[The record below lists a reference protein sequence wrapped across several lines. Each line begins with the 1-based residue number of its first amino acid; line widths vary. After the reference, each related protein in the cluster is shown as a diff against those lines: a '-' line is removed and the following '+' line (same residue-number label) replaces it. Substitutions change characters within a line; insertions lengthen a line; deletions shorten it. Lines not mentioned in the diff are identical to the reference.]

1 MSNQMLSREMFTNQS
16 LSEDFLAKLA
26 NQFDVPLVTV
36 FCGSRTGDDDAYVQ
50 DGRALGAGL
59 ARHGMGLVYG
69 GASIGVMGAVADGV
83 MDSAGVAIGIIPD
96 FLLQR
101 EVAHHRLSQL
111 YITDSMHTRKTIMAH
126 LASAFVVLAGGL
138 GTLEEMLEIATWRQ
152 LAQHDK
158 PIILVNTKG
167 FYDHL
172 INHIQHTERSGFMSV
187 GDIDNI
193 MICQTVDEALKLLS
207 KIISA

>member
-1 MSNQMLSREMFTNQS
+1 MFSNQMFTNQS
-16 LSEDFLAKLA
+16 LSTQFLEQLA

-36 FCGSRTGDDDAYVQ
+36 FCGSRAGDDDAYVA
-50 DGRALGAGL
+50 DGRAMGAGL
-59 ARHGMGLVYG
+59 AHHGMGLVYG

-83 MDSAGVAIGIIPD
+83 MDSDGVAIGIIPD

-111 YITDSMHTRKTIMAH
+111 YITDSMHTRKTIMAY
-126 LASAFVVLAGGL
+126 LASAFVILPGGL

-172 INHIQHTERSGFMSV
+172 IRHIAHTERAGFMSV

-193 MICQTVDEALKLLS
+193 VICQNVDEALDLLN
-207 KIISA
+207 KTIGA